1 MKPLTTTHAHIA
13 RPMPLILA
21 ALLMAAGGVYAQ
33 EDTQK
38 ARPRGE
44 SSIQKADAR
53 ESLEKLLQR
62 AGELIKGGKP
72 GQAYSMLEPLEFEYS
87 GEERFDFLIGVAALD
102 SGRPDKAT
110 LAFERLLMV
119 NPNSAAARL
128 DMARAYFQLGDLQ
141 RAKSQF
147 ETVLKLNPS
156 AAAQDVIQKYL
167 DAIAAQESGKK
178 LFLTGYVEAMYG
190 RDSNINNATSQ
201 SQIFVDVI
209 AANTTLAPGNVKTAD
224 NYYGVAAGSEIAY
237 RLNARWGW
245 YAGADLRQRGHSE
258 YQSFDTQYL
267 DARAG
272 VTFNSTADRLRAGIL
287 SGRYDL
293 GGTHH
298 SDGSGLKG
306 EWLHVFSPAN
316 QLSGFIQHA
325 KYRFA
330 DAIMQTNDYNQQ
342 LMGIGWL
349 HIFADGI
356 TTLSGGYYYG
366 NEQDISPIITSTT
379 PDGGRIDGGKRFSGM
394 RIGGQTG
401 IGDRT
406 TLFISAGGQYADYS
420 RINPLF
426 LRQRS
431 DRLYDVALGAS
442 WRFDNRWSTRAQLN
456 YTVNDA
462 NIEIY
467 GYDRTDVSLTIRR
480 DFR

>member
-1 MKPLTTTHAHIA
+1 MKHLTTIHAHNA
-13 RPMPLILA
+13 GPLPLILA
-21 ALLMAAGGVYAQ
+21 ALLMAAGAVYAQ

-38 ARPRGE
+38 AGTRTE
-44 SSIQKADAR
+44 ISVQKADAR

-62 AGELIKGGKP
+62 AGDLIKGGKP
-72 GQAYSMLEPLEFEYS
+72 GQAYSMLEPLEFEHS
-87 GEERFDFLIGVAALD
+87 GEERFDFLLGVAALD
-102 SGRPDKAT
+102 SGKPDKAT

-156 AAAQDVIQKYL
+156 AAAQGVIKKYL

-224 NYYGVAAGSEIAY
+224 NYYGVAAGSELVY

-245 YAGADLRQRGHSE
+245 YAGADLRQRGHSA
-258 YQSFDTQYL
+258 YQSFDTKYL
-267 DARAG
+267 DVRAG
-272 VTFNSTADRLRAGIL
+272 VSLNSTADRLRAGIL
-287 SGRYDL
+287 NGRYDL
-293 GGTHH
+293 GGAHH

-330 DAIMQTNDYNQQ
+330 DVIMQPNDIDQQ

-356 TTLSGGYYYG
+356 STLFGTYYYG
-366 NEQDISPIITSTT
+366 NEQDISAVITSTT
-379 PDGGRIDGGKRFSGM
+379 PDGGRIDGSKRFNGM

-401 IGDRT
+401 IGDRA
-406 TLFISAGGQYADYS
+406 TLFASAGGQHADYS

-431 DRLYDVALGAS
+431 DRLYDVVLGAS
-442 WRFDNRWSTRAQLN
+442 WRLDNRWSTRAQLN